1 MIKMNKFKLNQI
13 RRKIL
18 NLLYIQSRKC
28 SSYVKT
34 EFLIKNVERIEKKDL
49 LNQIDY
55 LKTKGYIKTKQIDD
69 GFTSLC
75 KITITS
81 KGTSLI
87 ENEYD
92 LNSKFPIEYK
102 KYD

>member
-18 NLLYIQSRKC
+18 EFLYFQSRKC
-28 SSYVKT
+28 ASYVKI
-34 EFLIKNVERIEKKDL
+34 EFLLKNSPRIDKIDL

-55 LKTKGYIKTKQIDD
+55 LKMEGYIKSKQIDD
-69 GFTSLC
+69 GFINID

-81 KGTSLI
+81 KGTHLI
-87 ENEYD
+87 ENED
-92 LNSKFPIEYK
+92 ILNSKFPVE
-102 KYD
+102 